1 MNSVGVN
8 IPDLAEGEPEIE
20 RGMRSR
26 DEIERLG
33 WQFRRSVNDLLSV
46 EVGPA
51 LEMPLTD
58 DQIAEEAPAACPI
71 CRATSTIK
79 TATQTVCMVC
89 GHREM
94 ING

>member
-8 IPDLAEGEPEIE
+8 IPDLVEGEPEFEIE

-58 DQIAEEAPAACPI
+58 EEIQELAADFAEGTAKEA
-71 CRATSTIK
+71 
-79 TATQTVCMVC
+79 
-89 GHREM
+89 

>member
-46 EVGPA
+46 EVGPP
-51 LEMPLTD
+51 LEGPMSD
-58 DQIAEEAPAACPI
+58 AQITELAADFGEGEIIEEVA
-71 CRATSTIK
+71 
-79 TATQTVCMVC
+79 
-89 GHREM
+89 
-94 ING
+94 

>member
-1 MNSVGVN
+1 MACGIRIIDRV
-8 IPDLAEGEPEIE
+8 EGEHEFEIE

-33 WQFRRSVNDLLSV
+33 WQFRRSVQSVIDV

-51 LEMPLTD
+51 LERPMTD
-58 DQIAEEAPAACPI
+58 EQIAELAADYAEGEAKEA
-71 CRATSTIK
+71 
-79 TATQTVCMVC
+79 
-89 GHREM
+89 

>member
-20 RGMRSR
+20 RGMRFR

-58 DQIAEEAPAACPI
+58 DQIAELAADYAEGEAKEA
-71 CRATSTIK
+71 
-79 TATQTVCMVC
+79 
-89 GHREM
+89 

>member
-33 WQFRRSVNDLLSV
+33 WQFRRSVNGVLGV
-46 EVGPA
+46 NPGPA
-51 LEMPLTD
+51 LEVPMTD
-58 DQIAEEAPAACPI
+58 EEIEELAQDFKEGEIVEEVA
-71 CRATSTIK
+71 
-79 TATQTVCMVC
+79 
-89 GHREM
+89 
-94 ING
+94 